1 MVQELISRRQATTSP
16 PPSVP
21 PPRSTQDQPGARS
34 GSRKRRSLRRE
45 YWLFAALA
53 FPNLALIAVFAYW
66 PALANLYLSMTEW
79 DMIEPQP
86 FFVGLENYSA
96 LFTSPDF
103 LNVLWITLVWVVVVV
118 TVSLVVGV
126 ALASLFN
133 LKLRGGT
140 AVSALAFSP
149 YVLSGAAVAA
159 IWLFIFDPNY
169 GLMRVVFSAFGLDS
183 PDWITSTTWAL
194 PALLIVSI
202 WKGVGFVAI
211 VYLAAM
217 QGLPEE
223 VLEAA
228 RLDGA
233 NRWQSFR
240 RIVLPLLSPTT
251 FFLTVTTIISAFQSF
266 DVIAMMTGGGPANS
280 TTTLSW
286 FIYEQGFER
295 FDVGFSAAA
304 SVIMFVILMAVTAVQ
319 FRFIERKVHY

>member
-1 MVQELISRRQATTSP
+1 MVQELMSSRQVPAPPQPGVSP
-16 PPSVP
+16 PRDAHEP
-21 PPRSTQDQPGARS
+21 PAQRAGR
-34 GSRKRRSLRRE
+34 RNRRSLRRE

-66 PALANLYLSMTEW
+66 PAIANLYLSLTEW

-86 FFVGLENYSA
+86 YFVGLSNYVA

-118 TVSLVVGV
+118 VASLVLGVG
-126 ALASLFN
+126 LASLFN

-159 IWLFIFDPNY
+159 VWLFIFDPNY
-169 GLMRVVFSAFGLDS
+169 GLMRVAFAAFGLDS
-183 PDWITSTTWAL
+183 PAWITSTTWAL

-295 FDVGFSAAA
+295 FDVGFAAAA

-319 FRFIERKVHY
+319 FRYVERKVHY

>member
-1 MVQELISRRQATTSP
+1 MVQELMSSRQVPAPPQPGVSP
-16 PPSVP
+16 PRDAHEP
-21 PPRSTQDQPGARS
+21 PAAHAGRRS
-34 GSRKRRSLRRE
+34 RRSLRRE

-66 PALANLYLSMTEW
+66 PAIANLYLSLTEW

-86 FFVGLENYSA
+86 FFVGIDNYVA

-118 TVSLVVGV
+118 SVSLVAGV

-133 LKLRGGT
+133 LRLRGGS

-149 YVLSGAAVAA
+149 HVLSGAAVAA

-169 GLMRVVFSAFGLDS
+169 GLMRVVFAAVGLDS
-183 PDWITSTTWAL
+183 PAWITSTTWAL

-211 VYLAAM
+211 VYLAAL

-251 FFLTVTTIISAFQSF
+251 FFLSVTTIISAFQSF

-295 FDVGFSAAA
+295 FDVGFAAAA
-304 SVIMFVILMAVTAVQ
+304 SVIMFIILMAVTAFQ

>member
-1 MVQELISRRQATTSP
+1 MPQTLTPARAVTPAAP
-16 PPSVP
+16 AGG
-21 PPRSTQDQPGARS
+21 PPR
-34 GSRKRRSLRRE
+34 KRNGRLRRE
-45 YWLFAALA
+45 YGLFALLA
-53 FPNLALIAVFAYW
+53 FPNLILIAIFAYW
-66 PALANLYLSMTEW
+66 PVLANVYLSLTEW

-86 FFVGLENYSA
+86 YFVGLDNYISLA
-96 LFTSPDF
+96 TSPDF
-103 LNVLWITLVWVVVVV
+103 LSVLWTTLVWVVVVV
-118 TVSLVVGV
+118 VVSLVVGV
-126 ALASLFN
+126 ALATLFN
-133 LKLRGGT
+133 LKIRGGA

-149 YVLSGAAVAA
+149 HVLSGAAVAA

-169 GLMRVVFSAFGLDS
+169 GLMRVVFSAFGMDS
-183 PDWITSTTWAL
+183 PAWITSTSWAL

-211 VYLAAM
+211 VYLAAL

-233 NRWQSFR
+233 NRWQTFR

-251 FFLTVTTIISAFQSF
+251 FFLSVTTIISAFQSF

-286 FIYEQGFER
+286 YIYEQGFIR
-295 FDVGFSAAA
+295 FNVGYSAAA
-304 SVIMFVILMAVTAVQ
+304 SVLMFVILMAVTAIQ
-319 FRFIERKVHY
+319 FRYVERKVHY

>member
-1 MVQELISRRQATTSP
+1 MNERTVTMSQTLTLERAVTPATETGRQP
-16 PPSVP
+16 K
-21 PPRSTQDQPGARS
+21 
-34 GSRKRRSLRRE
+34 KRTGRLRRE
-45 YWLFAALA
+45 YGLFALLA
-53 FPNLALIAVFAYW
+53 FPNLILIAVFAYW
-66 PALANLYLSMTEW
+66 PVLANIYLSLTEW

-86 FFVGLENYSA
+86 YFVGLDNYISLA
-96 LFTSPDF
+96 TSPDF
-103 LNVLWITLVWVVVVV
+103 LSVLWTTLVWVVVVV

-126 ALASLFN
+126 ALATLFN
-133 LKLRGGT
+133 LKIKGGA

-149 YVLSGAAVAA
+149 HVLSGAAVAA

-169 GLMRVVFSAFGLDS
+169 GLMRVVFSAFGMDS
-183 PDWITSTTWAL
+183 PAWITSTSWAL

-211 VYLAAM
+211 VYLAAL

-233 NRWQSFR
+233 NRWQTFR

-251 FFLTVTTIISAFQSF
+251 FFLSVTTIISAFQSF

-286 FIYEQGFER
+286 YIYEQGFIR
-295 FDVGFSAAA
+295 FNVGYSAAA
-304 SVIMFVILMAVTAVQ
+304 SVLMFVILMAVTAIQ
-319 FRFIERKVHY
+319 FRYVERKVHY